1 MSVIRNRSIR
11 TVLGWQC
18 YATVAIAALMMFWKG
33 NHGGISAL
41 LGGLVSIVAGAA
53 YGYMVS
59 RKNVRSAGNTLR
71 ILLRAES
78 TKIALTVLQLWFV
91 LTMYK
96 NIDVVGFF
104 LAFIATVMIFSLAL
118 FVSDK

>member
-11 TVLGWQC
+11 TVLVWQC
-18 YATVAIAALMMFWKG
+18 YATVAIAALMFFWNG
-33 NHGGISAL
+33 AHGGTSAL
-41 LGGLVSIVAGAA
+41 LGGLVSVIAGVA

-59 RKNVRSAGNTLR
+59 RKVVRGAGNTLR

>member
-18 YATVAIAALMMFWKG
+18 YATIAIAALMFVWKG
-33 NHGGISAL
+33 PHGGISAV
-41 LGGLVSIVAGAA
+41 LGGVVSVIAGAA

-59 RKNVRSAGNTLR
+59 RKVVRGAGNTLR

-78 TKIALTVLQLWFV
+78 TKIALTVLQLWLV
-91 LTMYK
+91 LTVYK
-96 NIDVVGFF
+96 SIDVVGLF

>member
-1 MSVIRNRSIR
+1 MSLIQNRSIR
-11 TVLGWQC
+11 AVLGWQL
-18 YATVAIAALMMFWKG
+18 YATIAIALLMMFWKG
-33 NHGGISAL
+33 AHGGISAL
-41 LGGLVSIVAGAA
+41 LGGLISIVAGAA
-53 YGYMVS
+53 YGFMVS

-78 TKIALTVLQLWFV
+78 TKIALTVLQLWLV

-96 NIDVVGFF
+96 SIDVVGFF
-104 LAFIATVMIFSLAL
+104 LAFVATVMIFSLAL